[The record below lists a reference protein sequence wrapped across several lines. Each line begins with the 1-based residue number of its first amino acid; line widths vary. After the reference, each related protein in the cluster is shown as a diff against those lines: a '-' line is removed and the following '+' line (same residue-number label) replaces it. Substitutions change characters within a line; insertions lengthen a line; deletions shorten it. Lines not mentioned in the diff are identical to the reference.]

1 MILYNIEYTDP
12 SNETATVSSVTPME
26 LSQFFDNISR
36 LFKLEG
42 MLEEQTG
49 VSSGESPQEIRIV
62 KIIDSQSNN

>member
-12 SNETATVSSVTPME
+12 RNETTTVSSITPMG

-36 LFKLEG
+36 LFELEG

-49 VSSGESPQEIRIV
+49 VNSGESPQEIRIV
-62 KIIDSQSNN
+62 KIIDS